1 MQPGSPSDMRIS
13 TIEAV
18 DHSAASPSS
27 REAKRAAIQ
36 KVVDERRRMIAAE
49 RLQLNTV
56 ESPLSPSHSVTP
68 ERQSAPH
75 QIRTISTAQVSSIHS
90 NAPKA
95 AWPSACAAEAPACL
109 AEVFPEPSLS
119 PSQQRALDHHQHRLL
134 RARVSQGLRNE
145 EKNMEWHASLR
156 KIVLQLQHQEEKLGA
171 TDKLQKSPLSQNF
184 DKVIRSV
191 TTMTSVAPSSCTEF
205 FDSALD
211 RSTTQCFNSPFSTT
225 GVPTPGGLTEESLNR
240 TNGVSPAFKNS
251 RSASRQLDFDSELF
265 SFEVSP
271 LKCLKPGRITAVG
284 GLLQHPPFQSGV
296 IAQQVR

>member
-1 MQPGSPSDMRIS
+1 MQPGSPSDIGIS

-18 DHSAASPSS
+18 EHCAASPLS

-49 RLQLNTV
+49 RLQLNTAD
-56 ESPLSPSHSVTP
+56 SPLSPSQPVTP

-75 QIRTISTAQVSSIHS
+75 QNRLISAAQENSIHS
-90 NAPKA
+90 NSPKA
-95 AWPSACAAEAPACL
+95 DWQSACTADSPAFL
-109 AEVFPEPSLS
+109 AEVFPEPNLS

-171 TDKLQKSPLSQNF
+171 KDELRKSPLSQNF
-184 DKVIRSV
+184 EKVIRSV
-191 TTMTSVAPSSCTEF
+191 TTMASVAPSSYPEF
-205 FDSALD
+205 FDSSLD
-211 RSTTQCFNSPFSTT
+211 RSTTECFTSPSSTT
-225 GVPTPGGLTEESLNR
+225 GVPTPRGQTDQSLNWAD
-240 TNGVSPAFKNS
+240 GVSPAFKNS
-251 RSASRQLDFDSELF
+251 RSANRQLDFDSEFL

-271 LKCLKPGRITAVG
+271 LQCLKLGRLTAVG
-284 GLLQHPPFQSGV
+284 GLLQHPPCKSGI
-296 IAQQVR
+296 IAQHVR